1 MSPSQAHIRALVYPL
16 IHRRHRNRLA
26 PSGKIR
32 EARDAELLL
41 HNVFWNPSADAELTR
56 RDPLQPGEVGRNPQL
71 AGRAIAWIFGFVR
84 NRKLEEEVFDE
95 RIWLDMA
102 GAPRAGD
109 GVRVRD
115 ALAVGLEDVRGLIQ
129 LLDVAIRPLPRHV
142 VYVVPFV
149 LYGTF
154 RDCEVCTEVVGN
166 IWNRNLGESDPN
178 QHEASQQVSNHSPQQ
193 LL

>member
-56 RDPLQPGEVGRNPQL
+56 RDPPSARRSRKETHNSPDVPLHGFLDLCATASSRKKFSMNVFG
-71 AGRAIAWIFGFVR
+71 WIWQVHPE
-84 NRKLEEEVFDE
+84 LV
-95 RIWLDMA
+95 M
-102 GAPRAGD
+102 

-166 IWNRNLGESDPN
+166 IWKPEPGRKR
-178 QHEASQQVSNHSPQQ
+178 SQPA
-193 LL
+193 